1 MSNYKTLNDYELA
14 DLLRSDDEV
23 AFKEIYRRYWDK
35 LYIISRKRLGD
46 IYESEE
52 IVQDIFCNLWR
63 RRHAFILKSGFNNY
77 FSVAVKFEVIN
88 RLAKRQKVA
97 ANEREIARV
106 NTEVDQ
112 STLQTLELNELLQQL
127 QINISSLPDKCRLV
141 FKLQYEQGYSQ
152 RQIAETLNI
161 SEKTVEAHL
170 TKARRNLRN
179 AIANIFLLLICIIFF
194 Y

>member
-1 MSNYKTLNDYELA
+1 MSDYKALNDFELA
-14 DLLRSDDEV
+14 DLLRSGDKF

-35 LYIISRKRLGD
+35 LYILSRKRLAD
-46 IYESEE
+46 IYDSEE

-63 RRHAFILKSGFNNY
+63 RRETFTLNSGFNNY

-88 RLAKRQKVA
+88 LLAKRQKA
-97 ANEREIARV
+97 AAYEREMTRV

-112 STLQTLELNELLQQL
+112 STLQTLELNELMQQL
-127 QINISSLPDKCRLV
+127 QINIGSLPEKCRLV
-141 FKLQYEQGYSQ
+141 FRLQYEQGYSQ

-170 TKARRNLRN
+170 TKARKNLRS
-179 AIANIFLLLICIIFF
+179 AIAPIVLLLICLIFS